1 MGANK
6 NSSQELDLYPGIN
19 PMPLSSNSVKTAY
32 IDKLLAL
39 GTAIGTTAEIRNG
52 ASKTTSKIDDKNQ
65 IEE

>member
-1 MGANK
+1 
-6 NSSQELDLYPGIN
+6 
-19 PMPLSSNSVKTAY
+19 MPLSSNSVKTAY

-39 GTAIGTTAEIRNG
+39 GTAAEIRNG